1 MFIKNGIVKMLGDDL
16 KFVILIYNY
25 RVNNLQLRTFF
36 SKQDEYRIAG
46 NFVVEKN
53 YPVCCQQI
61 IFRWWLL
68 Y

>member
-1 MFIKNGIVKMLGDDL
+1 MLGDDL

-61 IFRWWLL
+61 IFR
-68 Y
+68 